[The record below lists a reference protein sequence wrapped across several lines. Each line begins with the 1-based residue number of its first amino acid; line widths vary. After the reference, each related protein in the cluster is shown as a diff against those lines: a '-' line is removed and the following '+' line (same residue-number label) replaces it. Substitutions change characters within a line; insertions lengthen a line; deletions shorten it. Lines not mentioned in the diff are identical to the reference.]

1 MRTYACCNQSFNFA
15 EGLGELESTPG
26 CVCKFHIPTKISLK
40 AAKLSKDYQALIPAK
55 YMVIKDDTPGDPI
68 NAAKDKENNL
78 VCLPKGNNFEI
89 PMSLNA
95 ETCVSQFRNVEKEQ
109 KEDK

>member
-1 MRTYACCNQSFNFA
+1 M
-15 EGLGELESTPG
+15 
-26 CVCKFHIPTKISLK
+26 CKFHIPTKKSLK
-40 AAKLSKDYQALIPAK
+40 LADMIKDYQALIPVK

-68 NAAKDKENNL
+68 NTAQDKERNL

-95 ETCVSQFRNVEKEQ
+95 ETCVS
-109 KEDK
+109 